1 MTNVSILLLYLV
13 SSVSAI
19 YFSYRPGPGR
29 YSLARRLYW
38 LAASAL
44 ILLGT
49 LAFIELRLNDAEGG
63 GLYGMALLIVTVGVL
78 LAVVGLIAKSVN
90 AVFRRGAG
98 GSRRLPIR

>member
-1 MTNVSILLLYLV
+1 MTNISILLLYLV
-13 SSVSAI
+13 SFVSAL

-38 LAASAL
+38 SAASAF

-49 LAFIELRLNDAEGG
+49 LSFIELRLNDAEGG

-78 LAVVGLIAKSVN
+78 LTVVGLVAKSVYV
-90 AVFRRGAG
+90 VFRRGS
-98 GSRRLPIR
+98 GSARRLPLP